1 VYYIIEGEINPF
13 HDKKAKRGSYMLMWR
28 AAKEIT
34 KEGMKYDLVRA
45 SQRESPKMKSKN

>member
-13 HDKKAKRGSYMLMWR
+13 HEKKAKRGS
-28 AAKEIT
+28 AKEIT

-45 SQRESPKMKSKN
+45 SQGESPKMKSKN